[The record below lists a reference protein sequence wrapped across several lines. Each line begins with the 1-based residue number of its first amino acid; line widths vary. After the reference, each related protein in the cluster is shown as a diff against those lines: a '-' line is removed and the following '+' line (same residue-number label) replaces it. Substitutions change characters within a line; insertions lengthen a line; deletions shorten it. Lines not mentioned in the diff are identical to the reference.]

1 MKTLIVALALV
12 GAVAS
17 QASAQDTQPD
27 QTKTVR
33 HHRIVVHPTVQRHA
47 ANPATDVY
55 APNGQY
61 VGSDP
66 DPVIRDSMWF
76 DSALLGND

>member
-1 MKTLIVALALV
+1 MKTFIVALALV
-12 GAVAS
+12 GVVAS
-17 QASAQDTQPD
+17 SASAQSTRTD
-27 QTKTVR
+27 QTTPRRAHV
-33 HHRIVVHPTVQRHA
+33 VVHPAQPHGT
-47 ANPATDVY
+47 NPGYDVY